1 MNNEIDAARIS
12 KRDFAPKHLSLVLAA
27 RGRKTQSRVV
37 FTKVV
42 LAVLALCALLW
53 STCLT
58 VSAAK
63 PVDVKRDDA
72 KNEKNETN
80 PSSKHYALSFDGVD
94 DFVELPTLKY
104 DSSHPI
110 TIELR
115 AKSAGH
121 KEYQQLVLASNFD
134 YLNNQDYGICL
145 FQRGDVY
152 PKPTYASWAMSYA
165 ANNNRSQSLIASEK
179 QWKKDRESHIAFI
192 ADGPRF
198 QFYIDGKL
206 WRHGEL
212 GDAPAA
218 SKQPFMIG
226 GHRTLKGYFQ
236 GTVDEIRFSK
246 VARYAKNFTPAKRFE
261 PDKDTMALYHCDEG
275 NGKALTDSSGNN
287 RNGKISGATWVRTE

>member
-1 MNNEIDAARIS
+1 LATGVGRTQP
-12 KRDFAPKHLSLVLAA
+12 RLVC
-27 RGRKTQSRVV
+27 
-37 FTKVV
+37 TKVL
-42 LAVLALCALLW
+42 LAVLVLCALQW
-53 STCLT
+53 STCST
-58 VSAAK
+58 ISAAP
-63 PVDVKRDDA
+63 PVDVDRGDA
-72 KNEKNETN
+72 RNEKSETN
-80 PSSKHYALSFDGVD
+80 PAGKHFALSFDGVD
-94 DFVELPTLKY
+94 DFVVIPTLKY
-104 DSSHPI
+104 DGSHPI

-115 AKSAGH
+115 AKSTSA
-121 KEYQQLVLASNFD
+121 KEFQQLVLASNFD

-165 ANNNRSQSLIASEK
+165 ANNNHSQSLIASAK
-179 QWKKDRESHIAFI
+179 QWKKDRESHIAFV

-212 GDAPAA
+212 EDAPAT

-236 GTVDEIRFSK
+236 GTIDEIRFSK

-261 PDKDTMALYHCDEG
+261 PDKDTMALYHCDEPK
-275 NGKALTDSSGNN
+275 GKILADSSGNN
-287 RNGKISGATWVRTE
+287 RDGKISGATWVQAD

>member
-1 MNNEIDAARIS
+1 MDTSPPNVW
-12 KRDFAPKHLSLVLAA
+12 KSLLV
-27 RGRKTQSRVV
+27 SS
-37 FTKVV
+37 VV
-42 LAVLALCALLW
+42 LWLLCF
-53 STCLT
+53 S
-58 VSAAK
+58 VSATQ
-63 PVDVKRDDA
+63 PTDDQRDDA
-72 KNEKNETN
+72 KNAKREATPSGKNF
-80 PSSKHYALSFDGVD
+80 ALSFDGTD
-94 DFVELPTLKY
+94 DVVELPTLKY

-115 AKSAGH
+115 AKSAGQ
-121 KEYQQLVLASNFD
+121 KAYQQLVLASNFE
-134 YLNNQDYGICL
+134 YLNNQDFGICL

-165 ANNNRSQSLIASEK
+165 ANNNHSQSLIASAK

-236 GTVDEIRFSK
+236 GTIDEIRFSN
-246 VARYAKNFTPAKRFE
+246 VARYAKNFTPAKRLE
-261 PDKDTMALYHCDEG
+261 ADKDTMALYHCDEG
-275 NGKALTDSSGNN
+275 KGKVLTDASGSN
-287 RNGKISGATWVRTE
+287 RNGKISGATWVQVE

>member
-1 MNNEIDAARIS
+1 
-12 KRDFAPKHLSLVLAA
+12 VLW
-27 RGRKTQSRVV
+27 
-37 FTKVV
+37 
-42 LAVLALCALLW
+42 ALLS
-53 STCLT
+53 STCST
-58 VSAAK
+58 ISAA
-63 PVDVKRDDA
+63 PAVEVARDGA
-72 KNEKNETN
+72 KNEKSEANL
-80 PSSKHYALSFDGVD
+80 SGKQYALSFDGVD
-94 DFVELPTLKY
+94 DFVVIPTLTY
-104 DSSHPI
+104 DGSHPI

-115 AKSAGH
+115 AKSCSS
-121 KEYQQLVLASNFD
+121 KDYQQLVLASNFD
-134 YLNNQDYGICL
+134 YLNNQDFGICL

-165 ANNNRSQSLIASEK
+165 ASNNHSQSLIASAK

-236 GTVDEIRFSK
+236 GTIDEIRFSK

-261 PDKDTMALYHCDEG
+261 SDKDTMALYHCDEG
-275 NGKALTDSSGNN
+275 SGKTLTDVSGNN
-287 RNGKISGATWVRTE
+287 RNGKISGVTWVQVD